1 MRSLV
6 RTAGVGLVHGIP
18 TTAGGAV
25 VTGVLWWMQRWCRRC

>member
-6 RTAGVGLVHGIP
+6 RTAGLGLVHGIT

-25 VTGVLWWMQRWCRRC
+25 VTGVLWWIQRRC